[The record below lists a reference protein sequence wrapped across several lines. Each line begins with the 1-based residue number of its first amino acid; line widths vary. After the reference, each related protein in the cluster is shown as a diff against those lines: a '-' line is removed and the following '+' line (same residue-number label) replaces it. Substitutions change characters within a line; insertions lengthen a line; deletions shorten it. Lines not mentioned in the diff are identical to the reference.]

1 MTADEFIGVA
11 IKVGLWLLFFLP
23 TAALS
28 GHMIAHHV
36 NRNIDRFHELTPRR
50 TFRFGIYC
58 ALSVFVSFGLVT
70 LPVYLVL
77 ALIEVFS

>member
-1 MTADEFIGVA
+1 MTADEFIEEA
-11 IKVGLWLLFFLP
+11 ITVGLGLLIFLP

-36 NRNIDRFHELTPRR
+36 SRNIDRFRELTPRR

-58 ALSVFVSFGLVT
+58 ALSVFMSFGLVS
-70 LPVYLVL
+70 LPFFLVL
-77 ALIEVFS
+77 ALTETYF